1 MEMDGKMDALL
12 IEFDLKTGRR
22 AGNIN
27 PRDKGL
33 KCYRW
38 QNLDEEDINAKG
50 YVWKSDIPAGQRA
63 LEIRVVEDG
72 RDLSQYEGIPGVTVL
87 RGNAAINEALDK
99 YFNQYM
105 YGLPLGEAAA
115 VLLAKAMEEK
125 GLKASDLDFS
135 SPVSAQ
141 RILKELHEKYGI
153 KLIRKIKRFEKLPV

>member
-1 MEMDGKMDALL
+1 MGRMDALL

-33 KCYRW
+33 KCYGW

-72 RDLSQYEGIPGVTVL
+72 RDLSQYEGVPGVTVL
-87 RGNAAINEALDK
+87 RGNAAINDALDR
-99 YFNQYM
+99 YFEQYD
-105 YGLPLGEAAA
+105 YTLPTGQAEAALLVEA
-115 VLLAKAMEEK
+115 VKEK
-125 GLKASDLDFS
+125 GLKVSDLDLS
-135 SPVSAQ
+135 TPRARR
-141 RILKELHEKYGI
+141 RILRELHETHGI
-153 KLIRKIKRFEKLPV
+153 KVIRKVKRFEKLPV